1 MAGSDH
7 HSTHR
12 LVDLLMVQLITP
24 VRFLPDMEVLEPHEA
39 ETTQALADTMQQI
52 LDTTYKDYGHAV
64 RSVHAKSHC
73 LLEGELEILSGLPQ
87 VLAQGLFAQV
97 GTHPVIM
104 RYSTNPGDLLDDKV
118 SAPRGLAIKILD
130 IVGERLPHS
139 EGDRTQDFV
148 MINGPAFAAPNAAA
162 FLKNLKLLAATTDKA
177 EGLKILL
184 SQVLQGIEKV
194 LEAVGTSSSTVV
206 SLGGHPQTS
215 VIGETFY
222 TQAPVLYGPY
232 IAKLCLVPVS
242 EALCQKTHQTV
253 DLHDKP
259 DGLRADAVDFFA
271 SHDAMWELRVQLC
284 TDIDS
289 MPIEDASVVWDEDIS
304 PYVTVARLRV
314 QAQSAW
320 NATRAKQV
328 DDGLAFSPWHGI
340 KAHRPLG
347 SIMRARQHSYQLSA
361 AFRARHNDVTIAE
374 PRCPFHL
381 G

>member
-1 MAGSDH
+1 
-7 HSTHR
+7 
-12 LVDLLMVQLITP
+12 MVQPITP
-24 VRFLPDMEVLEPHEA
+24 IRFSPDMEVLEPHEA

-73 LLEGELEILSGLPQ
+73 ILAGELDILSGLPE
-87 VLAQGLFAQV
+87 VLAQGIFAHA
-97 GTHPVIM
+97 GTHQVIM
-104 RYSTNPGDLLDDKV
+104 RYSTNPGDVLDDKV

-130 IVGERLPHS
+130 VAGERLPHS
-139 EGDRTQDFV
+139 ETDRTQDFV
-148 MINGPAFAAPNAAA
+148 MINGPAFAAPHAAA

-184 SQVLQGIEKV
+184 SQVLQGVEKV

-222 TQAPVLYGPY
+222 TQVPVLYGPY

-242 EALCQKTHQTV
+242 EALCQKTNQIV
-253 DLHDKP
+253 DLHDQP

-271 SHDAMWELRVQLC
+271 KNDAMWELRVQLC
-284 TDIDS
+284 TDLEK
-289 MPIEDASVVWDEDIS
+289 MPIEDASVAWDETLS

-320 NATRAKQV
+320 DNTRAKQV
-328 DDGLAFSPWHGI
+328 DDGLAFSPWHGVT
-340 KAHRPLG
+340 AHRPLG
-347 SIMRARQHSYQLSA
+347 SIMRVRQRSYELSA
-361 AFRARHNDVTIAE
+361 QFRASHNDVSIVE